1 MLQMLLV
8 PASLAARIERAEA
21 SLMSAIGDAIQRR
34 VGPGGVSV
42 TPVGGG
48 VAVMAGP
55 GVPWTK
61 VAGLGFAPLHEEAL
75 DAVEETFARGGAA
88 VRVELS
94 SLAAPEAGLL
104 LSARGYLLSGFEN
117 VLGRRLPTDTDA
129 AVAPEPSIVV
139 SQTGPSEGDTWLN
152 VVATGFQHPDVF
164 DGPPATETVD
174 RRDLDDM
181 FGDLAQVPGFSQ
193 YLAKREGDPAGGASM
208 RIDAGIAQLCGA
220 ATLPAHRRRGVQTAL
235 LRDRL
240 ARAAAGGCD
249 LAVVTTAPGSKS
261 QENVQR
267 QGFALLYVRAVL
279 IKSS

>member
-1 MLQMLLV
+1 MLHV

-21 SLMSAIGDAIQRR
+21 SLMSGIGDAIHRR
-34 VGPGGVSV
+34 AGPEGVSV

-61 VAGLGFAPLHEEAL
+61 VAGLGFAPLDDEAMG
-75 DAVEETFARGGAA
+75 AVEAIFARAGAA

-104 LSARGYLLSGFEN
+104 LSARGYVLSGFEN

-129 AVAPEPSIVV
+129 AVAPDPSIVV
-139 SQTGPSEGDTWLN
+139 SQTGAGEAEAWLD
-152 VVATGFQHPDVF
+152 VVATGFLHADVF
-164 DGPPATETVD
+164 DGAPAAETVD
-174 RRDLDDM
+174 RRDLDNI
-181 FGDLAQVPGFSQ
+181 FGDLSQVPGFSQ
-193 YLAKREGDPAGGASM
+193 YLARRGGEAVGGASM

-220 ATLPAHRRRGVQTAL
+220 ATLPAHRRRGVQTTL
-235 LRDRL
+235 LRERL
-240 ARAAAGGCD
+240 ARAAAAGCD

-261 QENVQR
+261 QENAQR
-267 QGFALLYVRAVL
+267 QGFELLYVRAVL